1 MKAPPAKSPA
11 GNRNPS
17 PYHLDRPAIWHA
29 SSARMARLND
39 RLEDALPGGALP
51 KPDQPLVEPKSSA
64 CASENHGW
72 FWRFGSK
79 LYNWVALMILLG
91 AVVGHFW
98 PAMGVAMQPVAEG
111 FIALIKMLIPPV
123 ILCTVVLGIAGAGGI
138 RKAGRVGAKALLYF
152 EVVSTFALILGLGM
166 AHAFGPGRSFHVRP
180 ADLDPKM
187 VASYVEKAHQM
198 SVSEHFLKMIPRTL
212 FSAFTEG
219 DILQVLVVS
228 LLLGLALAQLPPDQ
242 ARPLV
247 RFIEDL
253 KHLLFRV
260 MRLVL
265 FLAPLGAG
273 AAIAFTIGKFGLRS
287 LVPLG
292 SLIAL
297 FYITCALFVLVV
309 LGTIARLAGFNIL
322 HLLRYIKSELLL
334 VLATS
339 SSESALIPLMEKLER
354 LGLSR
359 SVVGLVVPAGY
370 SFNLDGTNIYMTL
383 ASLFVAQ
390 ALEIDLTWSQQMHI
404 LVVAMI
410 TSKGATGVT
419 GSGFITLAATLA
431 SVPAV
436 PVVGMALILGID
448 KFMSEARSIT
458 NHIGNCTAA
467 VLMAIWE
474 KEIDWNR
481 FRSELAA
488 GSRTSI

>member
-1 MKAPPAKSPA
+1 MASSSRPPASSTPPRPTGKL
-11 GNRNPS
+11 RNWCR
-17 PYHLDRPAIWHA
+17 HFA
-29 SSARMARLND
+29 
-39 RLEDALPGGALP
+39 
-51 KPDQPLVEPKSSA
+51 
-64 CASENHGW
+64 
-72 FWRFGSK
+72 SK
-79 LYNWVALMILLG
+79 LYNWVALMIVLG
-91 AVVGHFW
+91 VVVGHFW
-98 PAMGVAMQPVAEG
+98 PRVGVAMQPVAEG
-111 FIALIKMLIPPV
+111 FINLIKMLIPPV
-123 ILCTVVLGIAGAGGI
+123 ILCTVVLGISGAGGI
-138 RKAGRVGAKALLYF
+138 RKAGRVGAKALIYF

-166 AHAFGPGRSFHVRP
+166 AHWFGPGRNFHASPVQ
-180 ADLDPKM
+180 LDSKL
-187 VASYVEKAHQM
+187 VAGYVEKAQQM
-198 SVSEHFLKMIPRTL
+198 SVADHLLKMIPRTL

-219 DILQVLVVS
+219 DILQVLVISV
-228 LLLGLALAQLPPDQ
+228 LLGLALAQLKQ
-242 ARPLV
+242 EYARPLL
-247 RFIEDL
+247 RFFESMN
-253 KHLLFRV
+253 HWLFGV
-260 MRLVL
+260 MRLIL
-265 FLAPLGAG
+265 LLAPLGAG

-297 FYITCALFVLVV
+297 FYATCALFVFVV
-309 LGTIARLAGFNIL
+309 LGTIARIAGFNIL
-322 HLLRYIKSELLL
+322 RLLRYIKSELLL

-359 SVVGLVVPAGY
+359 SVVGLVVPTGY

-383 ASLFVAQ
+383 ASVFIAQ
-390 ALEIDLTWSQQMHI
+390 ALGIELTLSQQLHI

-431 SVPAV
+431 VVPSV

-448 KFMSEARSIT
+448 KFMSEARAIT

-474 KEIDWNR
+474 REIDWPK
-481 FRSELAA
+481 FRTELAA